1 MCTQMLVTT
10 YMNES
15 LLFSLRLVLILMLFA
30 CLLVIMIRMRTII
43 CLLKEVRDKKS

>member
-15 LLFSLRLVLILMLFA
+15 LLFTLRLVLILMLFA
-30 CLLVIMIRMRTII
+30 CLLVIMVRMRTII
-43 CLLKEVRDKKS
+43 YLLKDIRDRE